1 VLARLA
7 FFLLLIAP
15 PIALAADAPSGGG
28 RIAVVSQPPAKAAEA
43 PAASPAPMSPLP
55 ASTQSAPADASSCR
69 MDCAQSYYLCRSDD
83 QTGADCGG
91 PWSRCVATCNNPNLA
106 PPTTAAP

>member
-1 VLARLA
+1 MLARLA

-15 PIALAADAPSGGG
+15 PIALAADAPAGGG
-28 RIAVVSQPPAKAAEA
+28 RISVVAQPAPKTADAPPTAA
-43 PAASPAPMSPLP
+43 APMSPLP
-55 ASTQSAPADASSCR
+55 AATQPATADASSCR

-91 PWSRCVATCNNPNLA
+91 PWSRCVATCNNPDLA
-106 PPTTAAP
+106 PPTTISP

>member
-1 VLARLA
+1 
-7 FFLLLIAP
+7 
-15 PIALAADAPSGGG
+15 
-28 RIAVVSQPPAKAAEA
+28 
-43 PAASPAPMSPLP
+43 
-55 ASTQSAPADASSCR
+55 